1 MSWII
6 FFLIISLHIVDKD
19 FTVVFRGAVISILN
33 SRAYFYG
40 YESPEGKLF
49 GVYGTI
55 GTGMLMYS
63 STSMPSSE
71 GEIIDIPYN
80 NIESIEMDKAGVVR
94 INLVKGKPVVL
105 NFKDELNAHFFYR
118 FALKAISKFRES
130 IPSQRKY
137 LMAYIEARNKSV
149 MLGLATLL
157 LSYAVLS
164 FIVRVEGWILLIL
177 SGLLSFIVAR
187 IYFSYLLDKLSE

>member
-1 MSWII
+1 LSWII

>member
-1 MSWII
+1 MII
-6 FFLIISLHIVDKD
+6 L
-19 FTVVFRGAVISILN
+19 
-33 SRAYFYG
+33 
-40 YESPEGKLF
+40 
-49 GVYGTI
+49 
-55 GTGMLMYS
+55 
-63 STSMPSSE
+63 
-71 GEIIDIPYN
+71 
-80 NIESIEMDKAGVVR
+80 
-94 INLVKGKPVVL
+94 L
-105 NFKDELNAHFFYR
+105 NFKDELNAQFFYR

-130 IPSQRKY
+130 ISSQRKY

-187 IYFSYLLDKLSE
+187 IYFSYLLSKLSE